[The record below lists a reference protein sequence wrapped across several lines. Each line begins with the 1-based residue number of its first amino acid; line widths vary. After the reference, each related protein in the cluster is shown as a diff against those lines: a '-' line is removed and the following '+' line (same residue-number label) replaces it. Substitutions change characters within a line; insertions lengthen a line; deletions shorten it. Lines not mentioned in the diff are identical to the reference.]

1 MVFDTTASNTGAFQG
16 SGILFVKMLGRNLV
30 WFECRHHMS
39 ELVVKPVWIELF
51 GPDKSSKWTDFGLFK
66 KMFPY
71 IKKDV
76 VITLTIQSGLEQ
88 ELRNCT
94 VDVLRDILEN
104 PNKKGQLPRDD
115 YKELA
120 ELTLV
125 LLGENVLNFSFKQPG
140 AHHKARFM
148 ANVIYGAKMFALK
161 HLVMDWKLM
170 EQDDIA
176 MEIEFD
182 SLQKQS

>member
-1 MVFDTTASNTGAFQG
+1 
-16 SGILFVKMLGRNLV
+16 
-30 WFECRHHMS
+30 
-39 ELVVKPVWIELF
+39 
-51 GPDKSSKWTDFGLFK
+51 
-66 KMFPY
+66 MFPY

-94 VDVLRDILEN
+94 VDLLRDILDN

-148 ANVIYGAKMFALK
+148 ANVIYAAKMFALQ
-161 HLVMDWKLM
+161 HLDMDWKLM

-182 SLQKQS
+182 SLYKNNLERFVKFTSLVYVPYFMVSSIGVDAPLNDLELYKLLLKYNQIDTELSEVALKAFSRH